1 MGKSLFFV
9 TKCNEGR
16 KPGHGRGSAP
26 YRHTDSTGRL
36 WAMSKPDSLKQRACV
51 QLSLLKRSLVTLPA
65 LETRS
70 PTPEGRPGRPA
81 GLSP

>member
-9 TKCNEGR
+9 TKCKQVESLDMGGAL
-16 KPGHGRGSAP
+16 P
-26 YRHTDSTGRL
+26 HTDTLDSTSRL
-36 WAMSKPDSLKQRACV
+36 WAVSKSESLKRRASVCA
-51 QLSLLKRSLVTLPA
+51 LSLEPLLKLTLPA

-70 PTPEGRPGRPA
+70 PTPEGRPA

>member
-9 TKCNEGR
+9 TKWNEGR
-16 KPGHGRGSAP
+16 NHGHGRGSAP
-26 YRHTDSTGRL
+26 YRHSDSTSRL
-36 WAMSKPDSLKQRACV
+36 WAVSKSDCLKQRASV
-51 QLSLLKRSLVTLPA
+51 RALSLEPLLKLTLPA

-70 PTPEGRPGRPA
+70 PTPEGQPA